1 MVVLHDP
8 EMIPAGVLA
17 RILRRRPVVFDV
29 HEDLESQI
37 RYKEWAPWWTKPALR
52 LLARGLY
59 RLAERYLTLTLAEAG
74 YQRLFREDHPVFA
87 NYPRSEGYPE
97 PLEEGDGSAIYL
109 GDVTLARGVADAVD
123 ACALSSVP
131 LVAIGRVDDGLE
143 VELKS
148 TARGEVLLTGRL
160 PNPEAL
166 ELVAKASV
174 GLSPLKDL
182 ANYRESLPTKTL
194 EYLAMGVPVVATDL
208 PGTSAVLEG
217 LDAVW
222 LVEPGD
228 VGAMSKAIEDAVRP
242 DSKRA
247 ALKQAME
254 VRERFRWPEA
264 EVRSFYQTLI
274 AR

>member
-109 GDVTLARGVADAVD
+109 GDVTLARG
-123 ACALSSVP
+123 S
-131 LVAIGRVDDGLE
+131 G
-143 VELKS
+143 
-148 TARGEVLLTGRL
+148 
-160 PNPEAL
+160 
-166 ELVAKASV
+166 
-174 GLSPLKDL
+174 
-182 ANYRESLPTKTL
+182 
-194 EYLAMGVPVVATDL
+194 
-208 PGTSAVLEG
+208 
-217 LDAVW
+217 
-222 LVEPGD
+222 
-228 VGAMSKAIEDAVRP
+228 
-242 DSKRA
+242 
-247 ALKQAME
+247 
-254 VRERFRWPEA
+254 
-264 EVRSFYQTLI
+264 
-274 AR
+274 